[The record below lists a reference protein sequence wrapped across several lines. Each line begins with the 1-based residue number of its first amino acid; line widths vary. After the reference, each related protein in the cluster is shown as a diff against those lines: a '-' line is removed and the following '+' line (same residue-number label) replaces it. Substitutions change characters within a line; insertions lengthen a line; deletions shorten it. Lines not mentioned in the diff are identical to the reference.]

1 MYGAAGVPLVRS
13 GARDRLEPLERSI
26 MVESASRSNIH
37 PLHTAATS
45 ASAFVAHAET
55 LDYETQHALEFID
68 ITADVQNVI
77 ARSGI
82 KSGQVVVMSNHTTA
96 AIVLNEHEPL
106 LLNDMARVLS
116 RIAPA
121 GDYYEHND
129 FSIRTHNMTDRECA
143 NGHAHCQHLFL
154 GASETVPIHN
164 GAAHI
169 GEWQSIFLVELDHAR
184 PRTVFVQALGVSG

>member
-1 MYGAAGVPLVRS
+1 
-13 GARDRLEPLERSI
+13 
-26 MVESASRSNIH
+26 MVESVHRPDIR
-37 PLHTAATS
+37 PLHS
-45 ASAFVAHAET
+45 AVTPASSFVAYAET
-55 LDYETQHALEFID
+55 LEYDTQHALEFID

-77 ARSGI
+77 ARSGV
-82 KSGQVVVMSNHTTA
+82 KFGQVVVMSNHTTA

-116 RIAPA
+116 RIVSA

-154 GASETVPIHN
+154 GASEMVPVHN

-184 PRTVFVQALGVSG
+184 PRTVFVQALGVGSPGTGS

>member
-1 MYGAAGVPLVRS
+1 
-13 GARDRLEPLERSI
+13 
-26 MVESASRSNIH
+26 MVDSASR
-37 PLHTAATS
+37 PRFQTVHTAAVPATQFI
-45 ASAFVAHAET
+45 AYAET
-55 LDYETQHALEFID
+55 LQYETSHALEFID
-68 ITADVQNVI
+68 ITADIQNVV
-77 ARSGI
+77 ARSGVQY
-82 KSGQVVVMSNHTTA
+82 GQLMIMSNHTTA

-129 FSIRTHNMTDRECA
+129 FSIRTVNMTDRECA

-154 GASETVPIHN
+154 GSSEAVPIHE

-169 GEWQSIFLVELDHAR
+169 GQWQSLFLVELDHAR
-184 PRTVFVQALGVSG
+184 PRSVFVQAMGTSAAH

>member
-1 MYGAAGVPLVRS
+1 
-13 GARDRLEPLERSI
+13 
-26 MVESASRSNIH
+26 MVERAPSHSVR
-37 PLHTAATS
+37 PLHSAVVPATS
-45 ASAFVAHAET
+45 FVAYSET
-55 LDYETQHALEFID
+55 LEYDTQHALEFID

-77 ARSGI
+77 ARSGV
-82 KSGQVVVMSNHTTA
+82 KFGQAVIMSNHTTA
-96 AIVLNEHEPL
+96 AVVLNEHEPL

-143 NGHAHCQHLFL
+143 NGHAHCQHMFL
-154 GASETVPIHN
+154 GASETVPVHN

-184 PRTVFVQALGVSG
+184 PRTVFVQALGVGG